1 MQIVILDD
9 DIQKFIDYSVAYQAM
24 NIYNPV
30 QVEVIDEKFYDD
42 FMKFGHKICEYER
55 IEELSGMA
63 RRESKL
69 KFEEV
74 IHKAET
80 GIKCGMKINHYPHW
94 KINPWEQW
102 EDGFIEFFI
111 RMDGVTGGNEIFIWQ
126 DVRMKYLKKILK
138 EFAFKL
144 EYWKI

>member
-1 MQIVILDD
+1 MQRVILDD
-9 DIQKFIDYSVAYQAM
+9 EIKKFIDYSIAYQAM
-24 NIYNPV
+24 NTYNPV
-30 QVEVIDEKFYDD
+30 QIEVIDEKFNED
-42 FMKFGHKICEYER
+42 FMKLGHKLCEYER
-55 IEELSGMA
+55 VEELSGLQ
-63 RRESKL
+63 RRSSTL

-74 IHKAET
+74 IHKSET
-80 GIKCGMKINHYPHW
+80 AIKCGMKINHYPHW
-94 KINPWEQW
+94 KINLWEQW

-111 RMDGVTGGNEIFIWQ
+111 RMDGLTGGNEIFIWQ